1 MKEESKSNYEKLCD
15 DWRGRFLEMDRA
27 ELRRRLP
34 ELREEG
40 EFLTIFHFGKKYGV
54 NVQTGEIA
62 ALDGGPM
69 SLNIRLN
76 IYTLFGYVKPDA
88 KFQNEWVSF
97 ENLRGASPFAA
108 AFRRGELE
116 PFARTFSGHA
126 DLLRDAC
133 RTLGGVPLAGPDVG
147 WQAGAFDC
155 IPVRFL
161 FWDGDD
167 EFPAQANLLFD
178 TSAVD
183 FIHVES
189 VVTIASVG
197 IGRLIG
203 AAGLNAGGDMF

>member
-1 MKEESKSNYEKLCD
+1 METKTSNYEKLCEQ
-15 DWRGRFLEMDRA
+15 WRERFLAMDCG
-27 ELRRRLP
+27 ELMEKLP

-40 EFLTIFHFGKKYGV
+40 EYLTLRHFGRKYGV
-54 NVQTGEIA
+54 SRETGRIA
-62 ALDGGPM
+62 PFGCPEP
-69 SLNIRLN
+69 SLNVRLN
-76 IYTLFGYVKPDA
+76 IYTLFGYVKRGA
-88 KFQNEWVSF
+88 RFQDRWVSF

-116 PFARTFSGHA
+116 PFARAFSGKTA
-126 DLLRDAC
+126 LLRQAYAS
-133 RTLGGVPLAGPDVG
+133 LGGAPLAGPDAG
-147 WQAGAFDC
+147 WQANAFDC

-178 TSAVD
+178 VSAVE

-197 IGRLIG
+197 VDRLFEQ
-203 AAGLNAGGDMF
+203 AGLEPDKSGF

>member
-1 MKEESKSNYEKLCD
+1 MKNEKTSNYEKLCD
-15 DWRGRFLEMDRA
+15 GWRERFLQMDTA

-40 EFLTIFHFGKKYGV
+40 EYLTLFHFGKKYGASTR
-54 NVQTGEIA
+54 TGEIA
-62 ALDGGPM
+62 ALDGGPL

-88 KFQNEWVSF
+88 RFQNEWVSF

-116 PFARTFSGHA
+116 PFARAFSGRTEQLKA
-126 DLLRDAC
+126 AY
-133 RTLGGVPLAGPDVG
+133 RTLGGSPLAGPDAG
-147 WQAGAFDC
+147 WQACGFDC

-197 IGRLIG
+197 VGRLLD
-203 AAGLNAGGDMF
+203 AAGLAPDQGVF